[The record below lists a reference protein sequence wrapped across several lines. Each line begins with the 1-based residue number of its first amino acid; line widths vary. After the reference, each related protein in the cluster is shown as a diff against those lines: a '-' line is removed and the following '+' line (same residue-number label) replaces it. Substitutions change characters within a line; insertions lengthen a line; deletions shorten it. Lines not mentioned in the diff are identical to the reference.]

1 MEKKDVIKILIVIS
15 ILFFAIKNYIVN
27 VVKENDSQWIDV
39 LSSQIKKTDSTE
51 KKTNKKIDSLELLNA
66 ILRAEN
72 KTTKQNINLILKSN
86 EEKKRNLLFVS
97 DSVKLFIIDSMLRA
111 NGYR

>member
-51 KKTNKKIDSLELLNA
+51 KKTNKKIDSLETLNA

>member
-97 DSVKLFIIDSMLRA
+97 DSVKLFIVDSMLRA